1 MVFMIGGGVFQFLS
15 KLLLDY
21 NKKENRGYFSF
32 FFNKKCLHD
41 FTNGVLHL
49 NRVKNVLNGFLL
61 TIEIFKMTG
70 ESCFLLVQ
78 IGGEVQSNTQKLKQ
92 RPRER
97 ASQQVQ
103 GRAPSQPSHGCLPSG
118 PSPTFPFNNGHTL
131 PLHVRMVPNVP
142 LSISPFSRPPP
153 HLNLYCTCT
162 YFYIEK

>member
-1 MVFMIGGGVFQFLS
+1 MEVIFLLFFLTKNVCMILRMV
-15 KLLLDY
+15 
-21 NKKENRGYFSF
+21 YF
-32 FFNKKCLHD
+32 
-41 FTNGVLHL
+41 HL